1 VPLERQDI
9 NLKYVS
15 TRGKAPILD
24 FDDALLS
31 GLARDGGLYVP
42 EIWPTFSTNDI
53 SALNG
58 LSYTETAFRIMSRF
72 TGETISDDDL
82 GRLIEDAYANFDDP
96 DVAPLTQ
103 LGENEWLM
111 ELFHGP
117 TLAFKDIAMQ
127 FLGRIFDH
135 MLSKRGKRATIVA
148 ATSGDTGS
156 AAIEACR
163 DRDAI
168 EIFVLHPKGRIS
180 DVQRRQ
186 MTTVNYSNV
195 HNIALKGT
203 FDDCQNMVKAMFID
217 QAFRERCNLS
227 AVNSINWVRV
237 MAQSVY
243 YFYAA
248 AKLGGPESSV
258 SFAVPTGNFGNVFAG
273 YGAVKMGL
281 NVEQLIIGSNNN
293 DILTRFFETGSMEM
307 TGVSPTISPS
317 MDIQISSNFERLLFE
332 LYERD
337 GNIIKTIMND
347 FNNTGSFSVGP
358 AQMGQA
364 KKLFSA
370 QRCSDDETLE
380 IISQLFAEHNQLLD
394 PHSAIGVAAGRAR
407 RNNTETPLVAIATAH
422 PAKFPDAVEQASGQ
436 HPGLPKRLAGLFD
449 RPEHFTTL
457 ENDMAQ
463 VQAFIEAHRTDG
475 AA

>member
-1 VPLERQDI
+1 MPLERSVI
-9 NLKYVS
+9 NLRYVS
-15 TRGKAPILD
+15 TRGEAPILD

-42 EIWPTFSTNDI
+42 EIWPTLSTDDI

-58 LSYTETAFRIMSRF
+58 LSYTETAFRVMSQF

-82 GRLIEDAYANFDDP
+82 GCLIEDAYSSFDNS

-135 MLSKRGKRATIVA
+135 VLSKRGKRATIVA

-163 DRDAI
+163 NRDAI
-168 EIFVLHPKGRIS
+168 EIFVLHPEGRIS
-180 DVQRRQ
+180 DVQRKQ
-186 MTTVNYSNV
+186 MTTVDDANV

-203 FDDCQNMVKAMFID
+203 FDDCQNMVKGMFND
-217 QAFRERCNLS
+217 QAFRDRCNLS

-248 AKLGGPESSV
+248 AKLGGPKGAV

-273 YGAVKMGL
+273 YGAVLMGL

-293 DILTRFFETGSMEM
+293 DILTRFFETGSMKM

-358 AQMGQA
+358 TQMGQA

-380 IISQLFAEHNQLLD
+380 IIAQLFTKHNQLLD

-407 RNNTETPLVAIATAH
+407 RNNTRTPLVAIATAH
-422 PAKFPDAVEQASGQ
+422 PAKFPDAVAQASGQ
-436 HPGLPKRLAGLFD
+436 LPRLPKRLSGLFD
-449 RPEHFTTL
+449 RPENFTTL
-457 ENDMAQ
+457 ENDMGQ
-463 VQAFIEAHRTDG
+463 VQAFVEAHRTDG